1 MRIDIA
7 GTRSQPERRDILRL
21 IREVARA
28 ERCSAPELSIVLV
41 SNPQIRRLNRLF
53 LGRNRATD
61 VIAFPISDRLLGE
74 IYVSRDQAR
83 IQAPRYK
90 ATCREELL
98 RLVLHGFLHL
108 LGYTHRQMKPKYG
121 RYPGER

>member
-7 GTRSQPERRDILRL
+7 GTRSEPERRDILRL
-21 IREVARA
+21 IRDVARA

-41 SNPQIRRLNRLF
+41 GNPQIRRLNRLF

-61 VIAFPISDRLLGE
+61 VIAFPISERLLGE
-74 IYVSRDQAR
+74 VYVSRDQAR
-83 IQAPRYK
+83 IQAARYK

-121 RYPGER
+121 RYLGER

>member
-1 MRIDIA
+1 MKVDIA
-7 GTRSQPERRDILRL
+7 GTRSQPERRAILRL
-21 IREVARA
+21 IRDVARA

-61 VIAFPISDRLLGE
+61 VMAFPISDRLLGE

-83 IQAPRYK
+83 VQAQRYK
-90 ATCREELL
+90 VTCREELL

-108 LGYTHRQMKPKYG
+108 LGDGHRQMKPKYG
-121 RYPGER
+121 RYLGGC